1 MMGKG
6 RFQGKAGRESG
17 PADPVDVLRSKAE
30 AGLLCLGARAVV
42 GFSGGPDSTAL
53 LAALVE
59 AGASDLL
66 ALHVDH
72 GIRPE
77 AERRAEL
84 ETVRRLAARLKV
96 PLVVARVRPG
106 AIEEL
111 AGRRGEGIEAAAR
124 SYRYAALR
132 RTASRTGAEAIYLAH
147 TRDDQLETV
156 LMRFL
161 SGSGAAGLRGM
172 PGKSGLVMRPFL
184 ELPKAA
190 LLAYLEGRGLPY
202 SVDSTNAGDD
212 YLRNRLRHRVLP
224 ALEESFPG
232 WAAGVALTAHKAGM
246 DEEALALGAG
256 LHAFRPQGR
265 GFVTGADLLDQ
276 PDALRFR
283 ALLSA
288 AGSLSR
294 GRRVPF
300 RLVAAAFAALDAGAP
315 SYRGGGLELRRD
327 GDLLRLAPALDFPG
341 YRGYFVEI
349 AEPGPDGLE
358 VAAGGIRVSARWQG
372 GEGARGIRR
381 DAFSFPLV
389 VRSRRPGDELAIRDG
404 SKRLDVLFSEW
415 GVDAADRDRIPVLED
430 RGGLVAVL
438 GAGYGGRDRYRHN
451 DGCRS
456 DVRLSIQVKGA

>member
-6 RFQGKAGRESG
+6 RFLGKPGRRS
-17 PADPVDVLRSKAE
+17 PIVDPVAILREEAA
-30 AGLLCLGARAVV
+30 AGLLCLEAKAVV

-59 AGASDLL
+59 AGARDVT

-72 GIRPE
+72 GLRPE

-96 PLVVARVRPG
+96 PLIVARVRPG
-106 AIEEL
+106 AIGEE
-111 AGRRGEGIEAAAR
+111 ARRSGEGIEAAAR
-124 SYRYAALR
+124 RYRYAALR
-132 RTASRTGAEAIYLAH
+132 GTASRTGAEAIYLAH

-172 PGKSGLVMRPFL
+172 PRKSGLVMRPFL
-184 ELPKAA
+184 DLPKAV
-190 LLAYLEGRGLPY
+190 LLAYLERSGLPY

-212 YLRNRLRHRVLP
+212 YSRNRLRHRVLP

-232 WAAGVALTAHKAGM
+232 WAAGVALAARKAGM
-246 DEEALALGAG
+246 DEEALALDAER
-256 LHAFRPQGR
+256 HAFRRQGR
-265 GFVTGADLLDQ
+265 RFVAAEDLLDE

-283 ALLSA
+283 AFLSA
-288 AGSLSR
+288 AGNLSG

-300 RLVAAAFAALDAGAP
+300 RLAAAAFAALDSGAR

-327 GDLLRLAPALDFPG
+327 GDRLMLASALDFPG
-341 YRGYFVEI
+341 YRGYFVGI
-349 AEPGPDGLE
+349 AEPGPGGFE
-358 VAAGGIRVSARWQG
+358 AVAGGIRVLAAWQG
-372 GEGARGIRR
+372 GKDATGIRR

-389 VRSRRPGDELAIRDG
+389 VRSRRPGDELAIRGG

-415 GVDAADRDRIPVLED
+415 GVDEADRDRIPVLED
-430 RGGLVAVL
+430 RKGVVAVL